1 MSWFVTLED
10 QVVQLTDLF
19 DENALLKPLAANV
32 WQFEYKGQTYVLA
45 LLPHELGGEL
55 WWRGQCYEIRVE
67 PQDIHALRQHFKLKE
82 NASTDGFSVM
92 AHMPGLVTQIKV
104 QVGQA
109 VHRGQAIAVLE
120 AMKMEN
126 ELVAPS
132 SGMVAQL
139 NVKVGQQV
147 EKGSV
152 LCVIR
157 HDGSLTS

>member
-1 MSWFVTLED
+1 MNWAVTLED
-10 QVVQLTDLF
+10 QVIQLPDLF
-19 DENALLKPLAANV
+19 EPDALLRPLAFNV
-32 WQFEYKGQTYVLA
+32 WQFECKGRKYVFA
-45 LLPHELGGEL
+45 LLPHELGGAL
-55 WWRGQCYEIRVE
+55 WWRGQRYDLRVE
-67 PQDIHALRQHFKLKE
+67 PQDIHALRRHFKVKQS
-82 NASTDGFSVM
+82 ASTDGYCVM

-104 QVGQA
+104 QAGQA

-126 ELVAPS
+126 ELVAPG

-157 HDGSLTS
+157 HGGSHAA

>member
-1 MSWFVTLED
+1 MSWVVTLED
-10 QVVQLTDLF
+10 QVVQLSDLF
-19 DENALLKPLAANV
+19 DTNTLPTPLAANV
-32 WQFEYKGQTYVLA
+32 WQFECKGQKYVFA

-55 WWRGQCYEIRVE
+55 WWRGQRYDLRVE
-67 PQDIHALRQHFKLKE
+67 PHDVHALRRHFKAKQ
-82 NASTDGFSVM
+82 NASTNGFSVM

-104 QVGQA
+104 QAGQA

-126 ELVAPS
+126 ELVAPG
-132 SGMVAQL
+132 SGMVSQL

-157 HDGSLTS
+157 HDGSHSA

>member
-1 MSWFVTLED
+1 MNWVVTLED
-10 QVVQLTDLF
+10 QVVQLPDLF
-19 DENALLKPLAANV
+19 DANALLKPLSTNV
-32 WQFEYKGQTYVLA
+32 WQFECKGQKYVFA

-55 WWRGQCYEIRVE
+55 WWRGQRYDLRVE
-67 PQDIHALRQHFKLKE
+67 PQDIHVLRRHFKAKQDV
-82 NASTDGFSVM
+82 STDGFSVM

-104 QVGQA
+104 QAGQA

-126 ELVAPS
+126 ELVAPG

-157 HDGSLTS
+157 HA

>member
-10 QVVQLTDLF
+10 QVVQLTDIL
-19 DENALLKPLAANV
+19 DANALPTRLAANV
-32 WQFEYKGQTYVLA
+32 WQFECKGQKYVLA

-55 WWRGQCYEIRVE
+55 WWRGQCYDVRVE
-67 PQDIHALRQHFKLKE
+67 PQDIHALRRHFKVKQD
-82 NASTDGFSVM
+82 ASTDGFSVM

-104 QVGQA
+104 HTGQA

-126 ELVAPS
+126 ELVAPG

-157 HDGSLTS
+157 HV